1 VPCVNVVVYVCMYVC
16 SCVCVHSCFNICK
29 LALPVNCYW
38 ALTPLNEGL
47 ISSLCKCVLIINITK
62 KIGGGSLVFQ
72 DLQIDKH
79 EQPGQTKGL
88 GSLYS
93 YCTVTRNFGVYV
105 KMPKDHSSYFWGLY
119 VNPNDERTFVPKA
132 GQTTYF
138 PLGATINLSHTEGKL
153 FMTALGTV
161 LAWSFFGMYRD
172 SRR

>member
-1 VPCVNVVVYVCMYVC
+1 MCLDHQY
-16 SCVCVHSCFNICK
+16 HQK
-29 LALPVNCYW
+29 DW
-38 ALTPLNEGL
+38 
-47 ISSLCKCVLIINITK
+47 
-62 KIGGGSLVFQ
+62 GGKFSVSRPSNRQPGQ
-72 DLQIDKH
+72 KH

>member
-1 VPCVNVVVYVCMYVC
+1 MNCFRALCQCSCVCMYVC

-47 ISSLCKCVLIINITK
+47 ISSLCNCVLITHQKSQIQGVGKFSVSRPSNRQARTTGQSERITLP
-62 KIGGGSLVFQ
+62 S
-72 DLQIDKH
+72 
-79 EQPGQTKGL
+79 
-88 GSLYS
+88 
-93 YCTVTRNFGVYV
+93 TRNFGVYV

-138 PLGATINLSHTEGKL
+138 PLGATVNLSHTEGKL
-153 FMTALGTV
+153 FLTALGTV